1 MKIMFIMYSR
11 NQELNEVFK
20 EYRPDIV
27 YHAAAHKYVPLM
39 DDSPIEAIKNNVFGT
54 YKTAMAASKYKAEKF
69 VLISTDKSVNLTNI
83 VVASK
88 RICEISY
95 RI

>member
-1 MKIMFIMYSR
+1 MKIMFIMYSG
-11 NQELNEVFK
+11 NQKLNEVFK
-20 EYRPDIV
+20 EYRSEIV
-27 YHAAAHKYVPLM
+27 YHAAAHKNVSLM
-39 DDSPIEAIKNNVFGT
+39 GYSQIVAIKNNVFGT